1 MHPFS
6 TPRPPFVSRSYR
18 KKPSWLSEMEMCC
31 YVEALSSI
39 LSSSVPSGAL
49 GGSQLKRQKFQS
61 LNIGLGFPEE
71 LSRRRAQCENLY
83 AMFLFYKWCITW
95 SKHSRKGLWTP
106 LSQGFSALSHWKSC
120 LSRFSKEWG
129 IM

>member
-1 MHPFS
+1 
-6 TPRPPFVSRSYR
+6 
-18 KKPSWLSEMEMCC
+18 MEMCC

-71 LSRRRAQCENLY
+71 LRNVTKKSSV
-83 AMFLFYKWCITW
+83 
-95 SKHSRKGLWTP
+95 SKP
-106 LSQGFSALSHWKSC
+106 ISHVPVLQVMYYLKQA
-120 LSRFSKEWG
+120 
-129 IM
+129 